1 MGTSRNFSDF
11 PTYQDLARGWYP
23 LRVSEREQVRAE
35 DGNEPL
41 RFVRYLLKFIAGFL
55 AVSIPLFALVALFLR
70 ISPARLIAPFLLIL
84 ATSFLVGPLVYF
96 AGKNKERPIVFS
108 LFISLGVGIYLL
120 VFQLVVIYFGT
131 EFGLI
136 GEGFRG
142 TWIPVALLVSVIVPA
157 IIFFRIKQRIES
169 RPRNV
174 PG

>member
-1 MGTSRNFSDF
+1 
-11 PTYQDLARGWYP
+11 

-157 IIFFRIKQRIES
+157 IIFFRIKQKIES
-169 RPRNV
+169 RLRNV

>member
-1 MGTSRNFSDF
+1 M
-11 PTYQDLARGWYP
+11 
-23 LRVSEREQVRAE
+23 RVPEREHVRAE
-35 DGNEPL
+35 DGNGPL
-41 RFVRYLLKFIAGFL
+41 RFARYLLKFIAGFL
-55 AVSIPLFALVALFLR
+55 AVSIPLFALVVLFLR

-84 ATSFLVGPLVYF
+84 ATAFLVGPLVYF
-96 AGKNKERPIVFS
+96 AGNRERPIVFS

-120 VFQLVVIYFGT
+120 VFQLLVIYFGK

-157 IIFFRIKQRIES
+157 IIFFRIKRRIES
-169 RPRNV
+169 RLRNV